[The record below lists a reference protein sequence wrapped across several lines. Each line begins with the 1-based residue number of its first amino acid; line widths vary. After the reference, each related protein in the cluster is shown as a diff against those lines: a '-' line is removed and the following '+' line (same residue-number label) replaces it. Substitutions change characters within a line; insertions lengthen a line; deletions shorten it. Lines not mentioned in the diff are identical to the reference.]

1 MTEKSDKIDGQNE
14 ITLNDYG
21 TRSGGR
27 IYCNI
32 TNWSRTVNR
41 AKLGDS
47 RVRDVADSAQFAITD
62 FRSALYSVFHM
73 KIWDWSI
80 KNRFIEKA
88 WCRIDFNSRNYLP
101 LQKLNVSCHLI

>member
-1 MTEKSDKIDGQNE
+1 MTEKSDTIDGQNE

-41 AKLGDS
+41 AKLVTPGREMLPIVPSSQSPISD
-47 RVRDVADSAQFAITD
+47 QHCIQ
-62 FRSALYSVFHM
+62 YST
-73 KIWDWSI
+73 
-80 KNRFIEKA
+80 
-88 WCRIDFNSRNYLP
+88 
-101 LQKLNVSCHLI
+101 